1 MIYLVKKDDSVLVF
15 HSEGAMKEA
24 GCKKADK
31 IIGEDEFNSA
41 GCYARLVG
49 GSIVIGKTEAEKQA
63 EANGERIARLKQMLA
78 GTDYIAVKIA
88 EGSAD
93 VSQYA
98 EKIAQRQ
105 AWRAEIQ
112 SLESA

>member
-1 MIYLVKKDDSVLVF
+1 
-15 HSEGAMKEA
+15 
-24 GCKKADK
+24 
-31 IIGEDEFNSA
+31 
-41 GCYARLVG
+41 
-49 GSIVIGKTEAEKQA
+49 
-63 EANGERIARLKQMLA
+63 MLA